1 MSLKRRMIQPR
12 NVTLQLSPELQT
24 ILHASAALSGKT
36 ILEEAQAALDAFA
49 QLSTET
55 PAGMMISQAVS
66 AEETRQR
73 KAALKIANDQ
83 TKPSRTRIEHYIIAK
98 ATIPPGLA
106 EEAERLLEDTDDEG
120 GGVYERLP
128 NSSLVFVPPRDA
140 RYALPRE
147 YWFPE
152 DLSTNVALQERIITL
167 CIEAGV
173 PELEARRRIAAMV
186 LSPPTQIEN
195 GYEYYARM
203 HNCTLSDAVER
214 MAKTA

>member
-120 GGVYERLP
+120 
-128 NSSLVFVPPRDA
+128 
-140 RYALPRE
+140 
-147 YWFPE
+147 
-152 DLSTNVALQERIITL
+152 
-167 CIEAGV
+167 
-173 PELEARRRIAAMV
+173 
-186 LSPPTQIEN
+186 
-195 GYEYYARM
+195 
-203 HNCTLSDAVER
+203 
-214 MAKTA
+214 